1 MKILQNLLLSV
12 LLSSNYMFAQ
22 NIQYGICH
30 LNLIPLR
37 TTPAAK
43 SELCTQ
49 LVFGDTYHLV
59 DTSDNQKW
67 FKIHNHYDD
76 YEGWMEAGQ
85 YFAITETDL
94 QAIQKNNQTV
104 STDLV
109 AWVKNGEQRFPIVLG
124 SSLPFFADNQ
134 IKIGAQVFDFQGLTQ
149 NSLQKTDRDIL
160 LKTALQFLKTP
171 YLWGGKSAFGTDCSG
186 FTQQVFKANGI
197 KIKRDAYQQ
206 AEQGKEV
213 KDLSQSK
220 TGDLAFFVNSN
231 GRVIHVGIIIESNKF
246 PDLAKK
252 HALKTGERLI
262 IHALDCVRIDK
273 LDNKGIY
280 NLDRNYYSHNL
291 KLIKR
296 YEESQ

>member
-1 MKILQNLLLSV
+1 MKKPIILFV
-12 LLSSNYMFAQ
+12 IILLSSNYMFAQ
-22 NIQYGICH
+22 ALRYGICH

-37 TTPAAK
+37 TTPSAK

-49 LVFGDTYHLV
+49 LVFGDTYHVV

-67 FKIHNHYDD
+67 YKIHNHYDD

-85 YFAITETDL
+85 YYPLSESQL
-94 QAIQKNNQTV
+94 QNLQQNNQTV

-134 IKIGAQVFDFQGLTQ
+134 VKIGEQIFDYQGLVKK
-149 NSLQKTDRDIL
+149 NSQKPDREFL
-160 LKTALQFLKTP
+160 FKTALQFLKTP

-186 FTQQVFKANGI
+186 FTQQVFKAGGI

-206 AEQGKEV
+206 AEQGTTKKLNE
-213 KDLSQSK
+213 SK
-220 TGDLAFFVNSN
+220 TGDLAFFANSS
-231 GRVIHVGIIIESNKF
+231 GRVIHVGIVIEAEKY
-246 PDLAKK
+246 PDLAQK
-252 HALKTGERLI
+252 HQLKSGERFI

-273 LDNKGIY
+273 LDSQGIH
-280 NLDRNYYSHNL
+280 NLDRNYYSHQL
-291 KLIKR
+291 KMIKS
-296 YEESQ
+296 YME